1 MIKSFSELHGAALEN
16 IKENRPKKL
25 GVIFP
30 TDIKYITAIKKAVNA
45 GFVEPILIGPASD
58 SKKMVSDTGLD
69 SSAIGFIDAGNHR
82 LAGQIAVE
90 KAVNGEF
97 DFLLKCNIRTRD
109 FVDLLFA
116 DQSGFISKKT
126 VLTHIGLIQTE
137 RYHKLMFVT
146 DGGVIPEPDAAQLIN
161 IIQNA
166 ARLCNKLGN
175 ELPKAGLLAAVEAI
189 YPAIATTMVAA
200 AIAKMSDRGQ
210 IKNVLIDGPLS
221 FDVAISA
228 EVARSKGITNS
239 KVAGDTDI
247 FAMSNMETANGVYK
261 AMVMYAQAE
270 AASVLYGAPIPI
282 ATSSAVDLPDNIF
295 NSIVL
300 GTYLV

>member
-1 MIKSFSELHGAALEN
+1 VIKSFRELYDAASDK
-16 IKENRPKKL
+16 IKDDRIKRV
-25 GVIFP
+25 GIIFP
-30 TDIKYITAIKKAVNA
+30 TAQKNIEAIKKAVA
-45 GFVEPILIGPASD
+45 EKYIKPILIGPKNEIEKLSTEFD
-58 SKKMVSDTGLD
+58 
-69 SSAIGFIDAGNHR
+69 IIDVADPKQ
-82 LAGQIAVE
+82 ACQIAIE
-90 KAVNGEF
+90 KVSNKEF
-97 DFLLKCNIRTRD
+97 DFLLKCNIKTRD
-109 FVDLLFA
+109 FVDLLYA
-116 DQSGFISKKT
+116 EQSGFVTKKT
-126 VLTHIGLIQTE
+126 VLSHIGVLQTE

-146 DGGVIPEPDAAQLIN
+146 DGGVIPEPNAAQMIN

-166 ARLCNKLGN
+166 TKACNKLGN

-189 YPAIATTMVAA
+189 YPAIQTTMLEA

-228 EVARSKGITNS
+228 EVAKSKGITNS

-247 FAMSNMETANGVYK
+247 FVMSNMETANGVYK
-261 AMVMYAQAE
+261 AMVMYAKAE

-282 ATSSAVDLPDNIF
+282 ASSSAVDTADNIF

-300 GTYLV
+300 GTFLV